1 MTSCFQKL
9 QTHSTT
15 LSNVDNFALQFFLFA
30 NFKFLNLTGDLKVGV
45 PRIGSSHEELLFKIG
60 FLQLQLKSLKNSSE
74 RVHFLVKL
82 QIVGLLILPRKFF
95 LDLTKNEFR
104 HRFFSRILTASVKH
118 LHYRI
123 AVCWTPIFIEHLSMA
138 AYKESNIWKCTCMHY
153 LYSLHSNV

>member
-9 QTHSTT
+9 QTHNTT

-45 PRIGSSHEELLFKIG
+45 PRIGNSHDELFFKIG
-60 FLQLQLKSLKNSSE
+60 FLQLQLKSLKSE
-74 RVHFLVKL
+74 RVHFLVKF
-82 QIVGLLILPRKFF
+82 QIVGLLILPREFF

-104 HRFFSRILTASVKH
+104 HRFFLRILTASVKH

-123 AVCWTPIFIEHLSMA
+123 AIC
-138 AYKESNIWKCTCMHY
+138 
-153 LYSLHSNV
+153 